1 MPTSAQLLKQIFDP
15 YHHASEKN
23 WEAFASRLREVQYA
37 KGQIVKPSWQTEKNL
52 YIIKKGAAGIFL
64 WKENHALCLDLCFE
78 NDFFG
83 DYMSFLTQK
92 PSPLYTLC
100 FEDMELLA
108 ISHRELNNLY
118 AQSKTGEK
126 IGRVASEN
134 LFIHKQNQQIE
145 LLLMTAEQRYKKLLD
160 KQPALIQRTPLKH
173 IASYLGI
180 TPESLSRIRKNIQ
193 KI

>member
-1 MPTSAQLLKQIFDP
+1 MPTTTRLLKQIFDP
-15 YHHASEKN
+15 YHQSSEKN
-23 WEAFASRLREVQYA
+23 WEAFASQLQEVQYT
-37 KGQIVKPSWQTEKNL
+37 KGQIVKASWKTEKNL

-64 WKENHALCLDLCFE
+64 WKENHALCIDLCFE
-78 NDFFG
+78 NDFFS

-100 FEDMELLA
+100 LEDMECLA
-108 ISHRELNNLY
+108 ISQHKLNDLY

-126 IGRVASEN
+126 IGRIAAEN

-145 LLLMTAEQRYKKLLD
+145 LLLMTAEQRYKQLLD

-180 TPESLSRIRKNIQ
+180 TPESLSRIRKNIAT
-193 KI
+193 I